1 MRINDWSSD
10 VCSSDLHPIGQQRVV
25 DLAHAHKGT
34 LLNALYGSFGSQSAI
49 DCLINAAGQ
58 ALVIGKHLVGFEHL
72 FVFATNAEFRLSSHP
87 FNLLAHFGK
96 GGINA
101 LAFHLDI
108 FGNRVLY
115 RYARLMKYSVTA
127 RHTHDDRQ
135 SRQHDGRGILHA
147 DMRSE
152 EHTSDIQSLMRISYA
167 VF

>member
-1 MRINDWSSD
+1 MRISDWSSD
-10 VCSSDLHPIGQQRVV
+10 VCSSDVLFR
-25 DLAHAHKGT
+25 
-34 LLNALYGSFGSQSAI
+34 SA
-49 DCLINAAGQ
+49 A
-58 ALVIGKHLVGFEHL
+58 
-72 FVFATNAEFRLSSHP
+72 NAEFGLSSHP

-127 RHTHDDRQ
+127 RHAHDDRQ

-147 DMRSE
+147 DMRRTVIDQPGIGDEFGQHHCNSLQCFNFHLGIAVGFHMLHRQDPNRSE
-152 EHTSDIQSLMRISYA
+152 EHTSELQSLMSISYSL
-167 VF
+167 

>member
-1 MRINDWSSD
+1 MRIMYWSSD
-10 VCSSDLHPIGQQRVV
+10 VCSSDMARPAV
-25 DLAHAHKGT
+25 
-34 LLNALYGSFGSQSAI
+34 
-49 DCLINAAGQ
+49 
-58 ALVIGKHLVGFEHL
+58 VIGEHLVVFEHL
-72 FVFATNAEFRLSSHP
+72 VMFATKAEFRLSSHP

-96 GGINA
+96 GGISA

-147 DMRSE
+147 DMRRTVIDQPGIGDE
-152 EHTSDIQSLMRISYA
+152 FGQHRCNSLQ
-167 VF
+167 